1 MRRLAI
7 IPARGGS
14 KRIPRKNIKSFLGKP
29 IISYSIEAALKSN
42 LFDEVMVSTDDEEI
56 KEIAL
61 KYGAKV
67 PFLRS
72 EKNSNDFATTAAVIN
87 EVLEVYK
94 TKKKT
99 FEYCICIYPTAPFV
113 SSDLLIKAFNQLKEG
128 KLDSVFSVLRYGF
141 PIQRAVKIN
150 DEDKVEMIDISK
162 MNERS
167 QDFEPSFH
175 DAGQFYALNVDAFIE
190 HQKLWTNNTGCIE
203 INELEAQDIDTE
215 TDWKLAELKYKLL
228 LDGKNNSF

>member
-1 MRRLAI
+1 MKKLAI

-14 KRIPRKNIKSFLGKP
+14 KRILRKNIKFFLGKP

-56 KEIAL
+56 REVAL

-72 EKNSNDFATTAAVIN
+72 DKNANDYATTVDVLK
-87 EVLEVYK
+87 EVLETYK
-94 TKKKT
+94 RQEKI
-99 FEYCICIYPTAPFV
+99 FDYFVCIYPTAPFV
-113 SSDLLIKAFNQLKEG
+113 SENLLTKAFDKLLKN
-128 KLDSVFSVLRYGF
+128 KLDCVFSVLKYGF
-141 PIQRAVKIN
+141 PIQRAMKIN
-150 DEDKVEMIDISK
+150 ERDKIEMIDGSK
-162 MNERS
+162 INTRS
-167 QDFEPSFH
+167 QDLQPSFH
-175 DAGQFYALNVDAFIE
+175 DAGQFYALNVNSFLQK
-190 HQKLWTNNTGCIE
+190 QKLWTNNTGCLE

-228 LDGKNNSF
+228 SDGKGNSF